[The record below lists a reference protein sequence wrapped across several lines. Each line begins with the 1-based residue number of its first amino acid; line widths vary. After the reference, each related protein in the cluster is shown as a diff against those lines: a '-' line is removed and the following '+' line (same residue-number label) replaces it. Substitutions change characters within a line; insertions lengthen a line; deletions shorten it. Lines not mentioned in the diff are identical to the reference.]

1 MTDVFR
7 AIVGGL
13 PGAVGWMRVPR
24 GSLRGGDLC
33 FLRDPD
39 GASAIEVVSMVS
51 WTSFWPGLYCS
62 GNA

>member
-13 PGAVGWMRVPR
+13 SGAVDGERVPR

-39 GASAIEVVSMVS
+39 GASTLEAVVVVS
-51 WTSFWPGLYCS
+51 
-62 GNA
+62 